1 MKSEIIEVKLEDN
14 NIQKYQVVSDFK
26 WNDLVFEIPPF
37 DKRVIN
43 AMAHL
48 FHIQIIP
55 KAPNNYGTL
64 IFYNLDQS
72 INYLDRNTDIGYIF
86 DDKILFQYYLNKSI
100 EENKVSIINDEIIID
115 DSYLK
120 PIFNNL
126 IEKGLV
132 SIAKG
137 NLSTITFFPVSNE
150 MGYLSEIKNAKFL
163 VNSHFFLMEQEDI
176 DSPYGELGTPHGFT
190 MYNSKIILPPL
201 NHRKSLTVDENDNVK
216 ILKLHVTDF
225 EVNIDNTIF
234 KHNKNCTFYSR
245 PEYRITPKCEGYSIV
260 IVKDKVVSIKKN
272 GEVTIPMAG
281 FVIQDVDIDC
291 IKSVKVNYSYKEN
304 YKFAIQVGPTMI
316 EDSYQ
321 HLDFDTP
328 FYRQTG
334 VPFPSTSYPLDFEK
348 GRASRIGI
356 GEKNNKPLIIW
367 AEGGGKLGHIKG
379 KESCGASLL
388 EFSNFCNNYGITN
401 LINLD
406 GGGSSQMIFNGEK
419 SLKISGRKKDKITE
433 AERPIPYAIVIK

>member
-1 MKSEIIEVKLEDN
+1 MKSEIIDVKLEDG
-14 NIQKYQVVSDFK
+14 NIQKYQVVSEFK
-26 WNDLVFEIPPF
+26 WNDLIFEIPSF
-37 DKRVIN
+37 NKKVIN

-48 FHIQIIP
+48 YHIQIIP

-64 IFYNLDQS
+64 IFYNLNKS
-72 INYLDRNTDIGYIF
+72 ISSLDRNTDIGYIF
-86 DDKILFQYYLNKSI
+86 DDNILFQYYLTKAVKDK
-100 EENKVSIINDEIIID
+100 KVSIINDEIIID
-115 DSYLK
+115 DIILS
-120 PIFNNL
+120 PIFEEL
-126 IEKGLV
+126 IKDGLV
-132 SIAKG
+132 DMAKG
-137 NLSTITFFPVSNE
+137 NLSTIVFFPVTSE
-150 MGYLSEIKNAKFL
+150 MGYLSEIKDAKFL

-201 NHRKSLTVDENDNVK
+201 NHRKSLTVDENDKVK
-216 ILKLHVTDF
+216 IQKLHVTDF
-225 EVNIDNTIF
+225 EIEIDNKIY
-234 KHNKNCTFYSR
+234 KHDENCTIYTR
-245 PEYRITPKCEGYSIV
+245 PNYRETPKCEGYAIV
-260 IVKDKVVSIKKN
+260 IVKDKVVAIKKK
-272 GEVTIPMAG
+272 GQVIIPMAG

-291 IKSVKVNYSYKEN
+291 IESDKVKYLYKEK

-356 GEKNNKPLIIW
+356 GVKNNNPVIIW
-367 AEGGGKLGHIKG
+367 AEGGGKLGHVKG

-388 EFSNFCNNYGITN
+388 EFSNFCKDYGISN

-406 GGGSSQMIFNGEK
+406 GGGSSQMIINGTK
-419 SLKISGRKKDKITE
+419 SLKISGRKKDTISE
-433 AERPIPYAIVIK
+433 AERPIPYAIIIK